1 MPPRCRTAEKM
12 LDPSEKVW
20 STLRCLEYQL
30 EAHEARFHRDGDVNW
45 QAIRH
50 MIMAAQHEART
61 TGAALRRAWTDEDAV
76 GDELAQTKLQ
86 LRETEQKLAA
96 ARSEAN
102 VQAARL
108 VAAQRGKDQLQ
119 VENHCLAI
127 TLQCLRRFASAVQGA
142 KQKYQFLDCQGAN
155 EEIEAALKQLQA
167 SDAVAAATVAGVKV
181 AWSGDNVQPDP
192 PTLDSDGRNYGP
204 SPLGKAEA
212 VRSEVAQLRKQLDRA
227 DRRQPPTDSPPAV
240 TEPLDDSSGADGP
253 GQS

>member
-1 MPPRCRTAEKM
+1 MSVTTTPIDCSPNPDPAEPRMIIWT
-12 LDPSEKVW
+12 
-20 STLRCLEYQL
+20 TLRCLELQIDQ
-30 EAHEARFHRDGDVNW
+30 HEERYNSDGVVSWELIKHMVRLAKRHAYDVVNVSTADVKRLREYE
-45 QAIRH
+45 QAI
-50 MIMAAQHEART
+50 AQMKS
-61 TGAALRRAWTDEDAV
+61 ALES
-76 GDELAQTKLQ
+76 
-86 LRETEQKLAA
+86 

-102 VQAARL
+102 VQAVRL

-119 VENHCLAI
+119 VENHSLAI
-127 TLQCLRRFASAVQGA
+127 MLQCLRRFASAVQGA
-142 KQKYQFLDCQGAN
+142 KQKYQFLHCQGAN

-212 VRSEVAQLRKQLDRA
+212 VRSEVAQLRKALDRA
-227 DRRQPPTDSPPAV
+227 NRPQPPTDSPPAV
-240 TEPLDDSSGADGP
+240 TEPVDDSSGADGP